1 MSAVYNVL
9 IADDEPIIREGIRD
23 CVDWDS
29 LGMIV
34 TAEAEDGEEAL
45 EMAMEQHIDIL
56 LVDMNMPFLDG
67 ISLMKRL
74 RTERPHCRFVIITG
88 HDEFKYAQEA
98 IRLGVKDYILKPVD
112 PLHLYDVLHHIRTE
126 MNGSL
131 HQEQYL
137 KLATDQIQKNTS
149 LLQEQF
155 CLDWLSGRLHH
166 DEIKQQLSFL
176 HLPVRLPSTL
186 TLIRWSGH
194 AEGRPMLKEQDKQLM
209 LFAIGNIAAELL
221 QPAPLVICR
230 ESSGLLVICTWNVEQ
245 EHDDSPSIHQYEQQA
260 DEMMTAVKDYIGL
273 HVQVHLQPVA
283 KIEQEIHVEDRLT
296 DLSVYSEPS
305 VDYSQVMTHAYRHAK
320 LQLDGQS
327 RLSPLVRRARDYIQS
342 HYHNPELTLEKL
354 AEVLQVS
361 PTYLSRLMK
370 RELGHSFIHVLV
382 QVRIQKAVHL
392 LKETDHSILDIALQV
407 GYDSQHY
414 FSTAFKKMIGVSPN
428 QYRREKVENQ

>member
-45 EMAMEQHIDIL
+45 EIALKQQIDIL

-126 MNGSL
+126 MNGTL

-166 DEIKQQLSFL
+166 EEIKQQLEFL
-176 HLPVRLPSTL
+176 HLPVCLPSTL
-186 TLIRWSGH
+186 ALIRWSGH

-230 ESSGLLVICTWNVEQ
+230 ESSGLLVICTWCPPDHSTASAMYDN
-245 EHDDSPSIHQYEQQA
+245 EQQA
-260 DEMMTAVKDYIGL
+260 DKMMSAVKDCIGL
-273 HVQVHLQPVA
+273 HVQVHLQSVNSIDEEINNTDMPNDPLLSL
-283 KIEQEIHVEDRLT
+283 EQD
-296 DLSVYSEPS
+296 
-305 VDYSQVMTHAYRHAK
+305 VDYSQVMTTAYRHAK

-327 RLSPLVRRARDYIQS
+327 RLSPLVRRARDYIQN

-354 AEVLQVS
+354 ADVLQVS

-382 QVRIQKAVHL
+382 QIRIQKAVHL
-392 LKETDHSILDIALQV
+392 LKETELSILEIALQV

-428 QYRREKVENQ
+428 QYRRDTVEQS

>member
-23 CVDWDS
+23 CVDWSS

-34 TAEAEDGEEAL
+34 AAEAEDGEEAL
-45 EMAMEQHIDIL
+45 EMALDQHIDIL

-67 ISLMKRL
+67 ISLMKKL
-74 RTERPHCRFVIITG
+74 RMERPHCRFVIITG

-126 MNGSL
+126 MNGTL

-137 KLATDQIQKNTS
+137 KLATDQIEKNTP

-155 CLDWLSGRLHH
+155 CLDWLSGRIDHS
-166 DEIKQQLSFL
+166 EVEQQLEFL
-176 HLPVRLPSTL
+176 HLPARLPATL

-230 ESSGLLVICTWNVEQ
+230 ESSGLLVICTWSVG
-245 EHDDSPSIHQYEQQA
+245 DTPSVQAFTYEQQA
-260 DEMMTAVKDYIGL
+260 DQMMSAVRDYIGL
-273 HVQVHLQPVA
+273 HVQVHMQSVSVDHLDIENEIAQHVDDSQPELPVA
-283 KIEQEIHVEDRLT
+283 I
-296 DLSVYSEPS
+296 DLSTA
-305 VDYSQVMTHAYRHAK
+305 MTTAYRDAK

-327 RLSPLVRRARDYIQS
+327 RLSPLVRRARDYIQD
-342 HYHNPELTLEKL
+342 HYHNPQLTLEKL
-354 AEVLQVS
+354 ADVLQVS
-361 PTYLSRLMK
+361 STYLSRLMK

-382 QVRIQKAVHL
+382 QVRIQKAVQL
-392 LKETDHSILDIALQV
+392 LKETELSILDIALQV

-414 FSTAFKKMIGVSPN
+414 FSTAFKKMVGVSPN
-428 QYRREKVENQ
+428 QYRREKVEQH